1 MQTPHHSFFAYEPP
15 AAASPQPREAEL
27 AYRGL
32 TVAAILAL
40 LASLWVF

>member
-1 MQTPHHSFFAYEPP
+1 MAI
-15 AAASPQPREAEL
+15 PQPRQAEL

>member
-1 MQTPHHSFFAYEPP
+1 MYSPYHSLVAYKPVVP
-15 AAASPQPREAEL
+15 VIPQPREAEL

-32 TVAAILAL
+32 TVAAMLAL

>member
-1 MQTPHHSFFAYEPP
+1 MYSPHLSVFADKPP
-15 AAASPQPREAEL
+15 AEL

-32 TVAAILAL
+32 TVAAVLAL